1 MALCGLFKKEQQV
14 IETSIIT
21 HVTPVGRNIFTDLGF
36 DPEEAE
42 ALLAETDKGIL
53 SELPQPAVSSS

>member
-1 MALCGLFKKEQQV
+1 MIG
-14 IETSIIT
+14 TSIIT
-21 HVTPVGRNIFTDLGF
+21 HVTPVGRNIFADLGF

-53 SELPQPAVSSS
+53 SELPQPAVAVVESIAWSDAKQS